1 MKIEKINDKQI
12 RCTLTR
18 EDLADRNIKVS
29 ELAYGNDKV
38 RELFQDMM
46 QVAEQD
52 FGFEADNIPLVIEA
66 IPISMDM
73 IILII
78 TKVEDPEELD
88 TRFSRFS
95 PESEDTDNGFSY
107 ADLRDQIDG
116 ADDILDLI
124 KRLSEARKRLA
135 ADGVPAQAQIE
146 VQPESAKEEETEEEL
161 PNLTR
166 VYAFRTLDDAISAAS
181 AIGMIYDGPNTLYKD
196 PDDNTFYFL
205 LKKASCSAEQF
216 NKACN
221 ILSEYANP
229 CKFSVGLEAYF
240 AEHMDVIVSDH
251 ALESLRALA

>member
-18 EDLADRNIKVS
+18 QDLADRNINAS
-29 ELAYGNDKV
+29 ELSYGNDKV

-88 TRFSRFS
+88 TRFARFS
-95 PESEDTDNGFSY
+95 PESDETDNGFSY
-107 ADLRDQIDG
+107 ADLRDQIEG

-124 KRLSEARKRLA
+124 KRLSDARKRLTGEA
-135 ADGVPAQAQIE
+135 ASTQTQIE
-146 VQPESAKEEETEEEL
+146 AQTEDSDEVSPEEL

-166 VYAFRTLDDAISAAS
+166 AYVFRSLDDAIDAAS
-181 AIGMIYDGPNTLYKD
+181 AVGTLYEGLNTLYKD
-196 PDDNTFYFL
+196 PDDNAFYFL
-205 LKKASCSAEQF
+205 LKKASNSAEQF
-216 NKACN
+216 NKVCN

-229 CKFSVGLEAYF
+229 CKYSVGLEAYF
-240 AEHMDVIVSDH
+240 AEHMEVIVPDH